1 MQNQNEHFRRL
12 IHDLRTKMA
21 AVNTFLFLLEDLPLD
36 PETRQLYEKVIGEM
50 EGMKGLVE
58 EMGKNKMGG

>member
-36 PETRQLYEKVIGEM
+36 PETRQLYENVIGEM
-50 EGMKGLVE
+50 EGIKGLLKDL
-58 EMGKNKMGG
+58 G